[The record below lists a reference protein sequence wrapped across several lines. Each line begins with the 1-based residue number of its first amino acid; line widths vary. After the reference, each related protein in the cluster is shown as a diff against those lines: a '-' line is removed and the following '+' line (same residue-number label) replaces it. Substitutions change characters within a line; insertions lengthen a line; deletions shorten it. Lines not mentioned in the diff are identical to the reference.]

1 MEVQKQSYKN
11 KGKRWGPFNT
21 FAKYAVITS
30 KDNGFHV
37 WIQTSWTAVQQ
48 VIMKLNNGTL

>member
-1 MEVQKQSYKN
+1 MEVQKQSCKN
-11 KGKRWGPFNT
+11 KGKRWDLFNT

-30 KDNGFHV
+30 QDNGFTDV

-48 VIMKLNNGTL
+48 VKLNNGTL

>member
-11 KGKRWGPFNT
+11 KEKRWDPFNT

-30 KDNGFHV
+30 KDDGFHV

-48 VIMKLNNGTL
+48 VKLNNGTL